1 MREPADLRAEDV
13 AAAIRQYRSGAE
25 EAALLRAYELARDAM
40 GRGVGLLELAA
51 DFQWA
56 LTSMLSGA
64 READDPVGWVSAA
77 GELLKEALGPFEMAY
92 RGFQEANEALRAS
105 LRDREHEIIERRLAE
120 QAARVAREEADR
132 ANRAKSEFL
141 SRMSHELRTPL
152 NAIIGFGRLL
162 QLDELDEGQRE
173 SVDQILHGGAHL
185 LDLINELLDIA
196 RIESGRISL
205 TSEAVDVGPA
215 LREAVGLIGPLAS
228 ERQVSIAIVGEHDGC
243 LVAADRQRLRQV
255 LLNLLS
261 NAVKYNRHGGKVE
274 VRVALADG
282 RLRLDVRDQG
292 RGISPE
298 GLERLFVPF
307 ERLEADRSAVE
318 GSGLGLVLSKLL
330 VEAMGGSLT
339 VNSIMGEGSTFAVEL
354 PIRDAAE
361 GSSLQQGAA

>member
-1 MREPADLRAEDV
+1 VNEHAGLRAEDV
-13 AAAIRQYRSGAE
+13 AAAMRQYRSGAE
-25 EAALLRAYELARDAM
+25 EPALLRAYELAREAM

-64 READDPVGWVSAA
+64 DADGDPAGWASAA
-77 GELLKEALGPFEMAY
+77 GELLKETLGPFEMAY

-120 QAARVAREEADR
+120 QAAGVAREEADR

-162 QLDELDEGQRE
+162 QMDELDEGQRE
-173 SVDQILHGGAHL
+173 SVDQILQGGAHL

-205 TSEAVDVGPA
+205 TSETVDIGPA

-228 ERQVSIAIVGEHDGC
+228 ERRVAISIVGEHDAC
-243 LVAADRQRLRQV
+243 LVSADRQRLRQV

-261 NAVKYNRHGGKVE
+261 NAVKYNRQGGNVE
-274 VRVALADG
+274 VRVELADA
-282 RLRLDVRDQG
+282 RLRVDVRDQG
-292 RGISPE
+292 PGISPE

-307 ERLEADRSAVE
+307 ERLDADRSAVE

-330 VEAMGGSLT
+330 VEAMGGSLGVT
-339 VNSIMGEGSTFAVEL
+339 STLGEGSTFTLEFPVA
-354 PIRDAAE
+354 DAGRYADP
-361 GSSLQQGAA
+361 QAGAA